1 MDAKTCRGL
10 MEAYQEVYMPEDNS
24 DILKDIIIEL
34 CNQFGAFETLEERA
48 EFAVGV
54 VESDTVIEFLT
65 LLSEECDI
73 DVAEILS
80 ESYENLDEDLKS
92 AAFRYA
98 LNALPSSARK
108 KILKTVLPAA
118 LGKTGNIVKGGAA
131 SATVRSARKARD
143 LATVAPRPSG
153 LPLAAAN
160 TKKAADVSGATKQLS
175 STGGTS
181 AGSIKAKIQRG
192 NTRDQMAKNQVTTF
206 VQGLRQMIAPT
217 SSVTK
222 PISKV
227 TKPVISKITTP
238 KSTGGLLGTR
248 TIKTPGAGLPRQA
261 PKPEFGS
268 GSGSGYPKLPKTSP
282 GRIVPS
288 PSGAPQTPP
297 GRIVAS
303 PGGAAKVQSIKKV
316 SVKDLGPTA
325 KNTVSKGG
333 KTLSGDGVTDV
344 SATTV
349 SSRRTLKSYLQQIAR
364 NKKAFT
370 ATAIGVG
377 AGAGL
382 LSGTEK
388 TADTS
393 PAVPPKSSV
402 ANIDPQTKSSKK
414 DGPTEAQ
421 MKQKA
426 AEQQKETQKQM
437 KDDPRTETPET
448 PETPKTSET
457 PKATKTTK
465 TTKAPGIK
473 QTGNKA
479 KDEAEWE
486 KANRRLAKVSKMRKA
501 GASREE
507 INKVLYNKGT
517 KAYGAK

>member
-10 MEAYQEVYMPEDNS
+10 MEAYEEVHAPKEET
-24 DILKDIIIEL
+24 ILEDIIIEL
-34 CNQFGAFETLEERA
+34 CNQFGAFETLDERA
-48 EFAVGV
+48 EFAVDV

-80 ESYENLDEDLKS
+80 ESYENLDENLKGK
-92 AAFRYA
+92 ALRYA

-108 KILKTVLPAA
+108 KILKTVLPSA
-118 LGKTGNIVKGGAA
+118 LGKTGNTLRGSAA
-131 SATVRSARKARD
+131 SVTVRNARGARD
-143 LATVAPRPSG
+143 LAKGAPRPPG
-153 LPLAAAN
+153 LPLAAAKA
-160 TKKAADVSGATKQLS
+160 KKAADVSGATRQLPS
-175 STGGTS
+175 AGGTS

-206 VQGLRQMIAPT
+206 VQGLKQMIAPT

-222 PISKV
+222 KV
-227 TKPVISKITTP
+227 TSKITTP

-268 GSGSGYPKLPKTSP
+268 GSGSGSGYPKLPKTLP
-282 GRIVPS
+282 GRIVAP

-364 NKKAFT
+364 NKKALT

-457 PKATKTTK
+457 PKATETP
-465 TTKAPGIK
+465 KAPKAPVIK
-473 QTGNKA
+473 QTGNKE
-479 KDEAEWE
+479 KDESEWE
-486 KANRRLAKVSKMRKA
+486 KANPRLAAVAKMRKA

>member
-1 MDAKTCRGL
+1 MDAKTYRGL
-10 MEAYQEVYMPEDNS
+10 MEAYQEVYIPEDNS
-24 DILKDIIIEL
+24 DILEDIIIEL
-34 CNQFGAFETLEERA
+34 CNQFGAFETLDERA
-48 EFAVGV
+48 EFAVDV

-80 ESYENLDEDLKS
+80 ESYENLDEDWKS
-92 AAFRYA
+92 GAFRSA
-98 LNALPSSARK
+98 VNALPSSARK
-108 KILKTVLPAA
+108 KILKTVLPSA
-118 LGKTGNIVKGGAA
+118 LGKTGNLVKGSAA
-131 SATVRSARKARD
+131 SVTVRNARSARN
-143 LATVAPRPSG
+143 LAQGAPRPPG

-160 TKKAADVSGATKQLS
+160 AKKAADVSGATRQLPS
-175 STGGTS
+175 AGGTS

-206 VQGLRQMIAPT
+206 LQGLKQMIAPT

-222 PISKV
+222 PAISKV
-227 TKPVISKITTP
+227 TKPAISKITKPAISKITTP
-238 KSTGGLLGTR
+238 KSTDGLLGTR
-248 TIKTPGAGLPRQA
+248 TIKTPGAGLLRQA
-261 PKPEFGS
+261 PKPEFGSGS

-282 GRIVPS
+282 GKIVRS

-297 GRIVAS
+297 GSIVAF
-303 PGGAAKVQSIKKV
+303 PGGTPKVQPIQPV

-325 KNTVSKGG
+325 RSTVGKGG

-344 SATTV
+344 SAATV

-364 NKKAFT
+364 NKKALT

-393 PAVPPKSSV
+393 PAVPDKSSV
-402 ANIDPQTKSSKK
+402 ANIDPTKPSKK
-414 DGPTEAQ
+414 DNP
-421 MKQKA
+421 K
-426 AEQQKETQKQM
+426 
-437 KDDPRTETPET
+437 TETPKATEK
-448 PETPKTSET
+448 PETTKTTKATET
-457 PKATKTTK
+457 PKATK
-465 TTKAPGIK
+465 APVIK
-473 QTGNKA
+473 QTGNKE
-479 KDEAEWE
+479 KDESEWE
-486 KANRRLAKVSKMRKA
+486 KANPRLAAVAKMRKA